1 MTSSK
6 KAARYG
12 SRAEKKAAERY
23 NLELEGNHCS
33 WHDAKRADGTPVEIK
48 AAAVERASGSEG
60 RFRVFR
66 DYHNKLRRADGI
78 YVFVA
83 YRPRG
88 TGITV
93 TDMATRH
100 SSELPLSTWYGAG
113 GHRDS
118 EQRKI
123 PISAVL
129 K

>member
-48 AAAVERASGSEG
+48 AAAVERASGAEG

-66 DYHNKLRRADGI
+66 KYHKTLRRADGI

-83 YRPRG
+83 YRPHG
-88 TGITV
+88 TGISIANMT
-93 TDMATRH
+93 TYH
-100 SSELPLSTWYGAG
+100 SSKLPLSTWYGAG
-113 GHRDS
+113 GHRES
-118 EQRKI
+118 KQRKI
-123 PISAVL
+123 TISEIF
-129 K
+129 

>member
-1 MTSSK
+1 MTASK

-12 SRAEKKAAERY
+12 SRAEKKAAEQY

-48 AAAVERASGSEG
+48 AAAVERADGSEG

-66 DYHNKLRRADGI
+66 KYHDKLRHHDGI

-88 TGITV
+88 TGISV
-93 TDMATRH
+93 VEMTDCH
-100 SSELPLSTWYGAG
+100 SSQLPLSTWYGAG
-113 GHRDS
+113 GHRES
-118 EQRKI
+118 QQRKI
-123 PISAVL
+123 AVSEVFG
-129 K
+129 

>member
-1 MTSSK
+1 MRGSK

-23 NLELEGNHCS
+23 NLDLEHTS
-33 WHDAKRADGTPVEIK
+33 WHDAKQQDGTPVEIK
-48 AAAVERASGSEG
+48 SCTVERADGSEG

-66 DYHNKLRRADGI
+66 EYHDKLRRADGN

-83 YRPRG
+83 YKPRG
-88 TGITV
+88 TGISV
-93 TDMATRH
+93 TNIKMIH
-100 SSELPLSTWYGAG
+100 SSQLPLSTWYGAG

-123 PISAVL
+123 PISAVF
-129 K
+129 

>member
-1 MTSSK
+1 MTASK

-12 SRAEKKAAERY
+12 SRAEKKAAEQY

-48 AAAVERASGSEG
+48 AAAVERADGSEG

-66 DYHNKLRRADGI
+66 KYHEKLRQHDGI

-88 TGITV
+88 RGISV
-93 TDMATRH
+93 VEMTDCH
-100 SSELPLSTWYGAG
+100 SSQLPLSTWYGAG
-113 GHRDS
+113 GHRES

-123 PISAVL
+123 SIS
-129 K
+129 KII